1 MPRSQIPLLAALVA
15 AGALLAAC
23 AEPRPAAPDA
33 AVGAVATL
41 PPLAWLVDRV
51 GGERVDTAVLLPPG
65 TSPHAFEPSPRQLRE
80 LAAAELLV
88 IVGHP
93 DLAFEAHQVRRL
105 AADRPAL
112 TVVAMAGGASG
123 TGDDAGVDPHL
134 WTAPRN
140 MAATAGRVAAAL
152 ERLDPPGAAVYRR
165 NLAALRGELD
175 ALDAELRRRFSSLP
189 HRTFYVQHPA
199 WGHLAAEYGLRQ
211 VALEEEGK
219 EPGPRE
225 LVRLVEEARR
235 RGVTAVFVQ
244 RGEPRQAARV
254 FAAETGARV
263 VELDPLAYDWL
274 GETRRTADALHAA
287 LSPAPTP

>member
-1 MPRSQIPLLAALVA
+1 MPHPLTPLLAALVA

-23 AEPRPAAPDA
+23 TEPRPAAPDA
-33 AVGAVATL
+33 AVRAVATL

-51 GGERVDTAVLLPPG
+51 GGERVDTVVLLPPG
-65 TSPHAFEPSPRQLRE
+65 SSPHAFEPSPRQLRE

-88 IVGHP
+88 MVGHP

-105 AADRPAL
+105 AADRPEL
-112 TVVAMAGGASG
+112 TVVAMAGGAVG
-123 TGDDAGVDPHL
+123 TDDDGVDPHL
-134 WTAPRN
+134 WTAPRH
-140 MAATAGRVAAAL
+140 MAATAGRVAGAL
-152 ERLDPPGAAVYRR
+152 ERLDPGGAAVYRH
-165 NLAALRGELD
+165 NLAALRDELD
-175 ALDAELRRRFSSLP
+175 SLDADLRHRFSTLP
-189 HRTFYVQHPA
+189 HRTFFVQHPA
-199 WGHLAAEYGLRQ
+199 WGHLAAAYGLRQ

-235 RGVTAVFVQ
+235 QRVTTVFVQ

-274 GETRRTADALHAA
+274 GETRRAADALHSA
-287 LSPAPTP
+287 LTAPTRP